1 MKLENLKVAGL
12 LMLSIGALGFNPVWA
27 ESDMEEVVVKGD
39 LGSLPGERVESVFG
53 FEKSIL
59 DTPRSAST
67 ISEEMMD
74 RFNMQDIDELVVLAP
89 GTFTQSFFGVAGSLD
104 VRGTAG
110 ETYFRGIR
118 RLDNPGNYPTPIGA
132 SDRVDIVR
140 GPASPIMGPSK
151 IGGYLNFN
159 PKSAR
164 IEETGSYIEDRIGEL
179 SYSGGSWDRSVLT
192 AEIGGPAEFGGKPV
206 GYYVYGEV
214 EHSGSF
220 YTNAPGVNQSLV
232 QASFDMDLSDTVRTS
247 VRRYAARLSR
257 LAKRGLEPINAGPDR
272 HWDLYNGHAH
282 SAGYLG

>member
-39 LGSLPGERVESVFG
+39 LGSLPGERVESIFG

-151 IGGYLNFN
+151 IGGYLNFC
-159 PKSAR
+159 
-164 IEETGSYIEDRIGEL
+164 L
-179 SYSGGSWDRSVLT
+179 L
-192 AEIGGPAEFGGKPV
+192 
-206 GYYVYGEV
+206 
-214 EHSGSF
+214 
-220 YTNAPGVNQSLV
+220 YTSPSTR
-232 QASFDMDLSDTVRTS
+232 D
-247 VRRYAARLSR
+247 
-257 LAKRGLEPINAGPDR
+257 
-272 HWDLYNGHAH
+272 
-282 SAGYLG
+282 

>member
-1 MKLENLKVAGL
+1 MLRKAIPL
-12 LMLSIGALGFNPVWA
+12 LLLSCSSFA
-27 ESDMEEVVVKGD
+27 EMEEVVVKGD

-164 IEETGSYIEDRIGEL
+164 IEETGSYIPQRIGEI
-179 SYSGGSWDRSVLT
+179 SYSGGSWDRNVLT
-192 AEIGGPAEFGGKPV
+192 AEVGGPAAISGKPL
-206 GYYVYGEV
+206 GYYLYGEV

-232 QASFDMDLSDTVRTS
+232 QASFDMDMSPMFDFSSVVCFTTIKVAKTLAGTV
-247 VRRYAARLSR
+247 
-257 LAKRGLEPINAGPDR
+257 
-272 HWDLYNGHAH
+272 
-282 SAGYLG
+282 